1 MGLANKQ
8 PSYNSDINVTPM
20 VDVML
25 VLLIIFMVV
34 TPMIQHGKNVDL
46 AKTNNQIDMKD
57 ADKEDAILVAVMK
70 DGTVY
75 LDTEKVTPETITAKI
90 QTLLE
95 KKADHTVFV
104 KADSRAHYGDVVAAV
119 DGVRGAGVENL
130 GLLTESARR
139 AAAPT
144 APAPK
149 K

>member
-104 KADSRAHYGDVVAAV
+104 KADSRSHYGDVVAAV

-139 AAAPT
+139 A
-144 APAPK
+144 
-149 K
+149 

>member
-95 KKADHTVFV
+95 KKQDHTVFV

-139 AAAPT
+139 AASPT
-144 APAPK
+144 PAPK